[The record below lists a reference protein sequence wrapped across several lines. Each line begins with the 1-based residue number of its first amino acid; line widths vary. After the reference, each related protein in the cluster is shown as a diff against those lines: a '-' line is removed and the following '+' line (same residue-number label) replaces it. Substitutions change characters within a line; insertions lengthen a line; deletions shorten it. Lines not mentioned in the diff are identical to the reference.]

1 MKNNNDQ
8 IVLDRAVAEAM
19 QICDSLDIPYGN
31 VDSFTVNYR
40 AKSRWGQCRRKAYGR
55 LYSYSINIS
64 ADLLKS
70 EESHIGLVSTVVH
83 ELLHTCPNCMKH
95 TGEWK
100 MYADKVN
107 AAYGYKGISI
117 TRCKSAEELGVTKR
131 YTVASREYKYGVAC
145 PVCGM
150 TVKYMKRSKAVMHPE
165 WFRCGRCNSENLYV
179 VTYGMETKRELN
191 TKGKTE
197 FYTPYTRKIERM
209 INAGSSS
216 EDITNFMY
224 DLFVN
229 GKINYTEWC
238 ALESYAG
245 KKEKEMTA

>member
-55 LYSYSINIS
+55 LYSYNININ

-107 AAYGYKGISI
+107 VAYGYKGISI
-117 TRCKSAEELGVTKR
+117 TRCKSAEDLGVKELPVFT
-131 YTVASREYKYGVAC
+131 TYKYAVVC
-145 PVCGM
+145 PICGAF
-150 TVKYMKRSKAVMHPE
+150 VKYTRKSKCVIHPE
-165 WFRCGRCNSENLYV
+165 WYTCGRCGRNELETIPYDQLA
-179 VTYGMETKRELN
+179 TYRLHEIWTV
-191 TKGKTE
+191 KG
-197 FYTPYTRKIERM
+197 
-209 INAGSSS
+209 N
-216 EDITNFMY
+216 
-224 DLFVN
+224 
-229 GKINYTEWC
+229 
-238 ALESYAG
+238 
-245 KKEKEMTA
+245 

>member
-8 IVLDRAVAEAM
+8 AILDRAVAEAM

-70 EESHIGLVSTVVH
+70 EESHNGLVSTVVH

-117 TRCKSAEELGVTKR
+117 TRCKSAEDLGVKELPVFNT
-131 YTVASREYKYGVAC
+131 YKYAV
-145 PVCGM
+145 VCDDCGGAAKYKRM
-150 TVKYMKRSKAVMHPE
+150 TKVVQHPE
-165 WFRCGRCNSENLYV
+165 RYFCGRCHTSHLRAVAYN
-179 VTYGMETKRELN
+179 G
-191 TKGKTE
+191 
-197 FYTPYTRKIERM
+197 
-209 INAGSSS
+209 
-216 EDITNFMY
+216 
-224 DLFVN
+224 LF
-229 GKINYTEWC
+229 
-238 ALESYAG
+238 
-245 KKEKEMTA
+245 